1 MLTNNDIIEYMN
13 DPSNDSILIYN
24 LREHSYVPDE
34 SICLHILTN
43 ECMDYVN
50 MVVEYD
56 ITNGLEKYIIQS
68 IETFLLNNNDIT
80 ENQYKIMG
88 YYFESIDCNKFI
100 NRITKLIM
108 NTKDK
113 KLKDFLGI
121 WIGIDKELD
130 KHNAYIINELIRME
144 KETSGCIIS

>member
-1 MLTNNDIIEYMN
+1 M
-13 DPSNDSILIYN
+13 
-24 LREHSYVPDE
+24 
-34 SICLHILTN
+34 
-43 ECMDYVN
+43 
-50 MVVEYD
+50 
-56 ITNGLEKYIIQS
+56 GL
-68 IETFLLNNNDIT
+68 
-80 ENQYKIMG
+80 
-88 YYFESIDCNKFI
+88 YFESIDCYKFI

-130 KHNAYIINELIRME
+130 KHNAYIMNELIRME